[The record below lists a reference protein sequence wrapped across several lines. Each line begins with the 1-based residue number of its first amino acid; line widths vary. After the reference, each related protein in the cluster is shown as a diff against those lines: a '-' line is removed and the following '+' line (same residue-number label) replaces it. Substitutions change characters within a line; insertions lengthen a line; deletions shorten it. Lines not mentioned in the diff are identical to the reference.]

1 MSVPIDYETLRVI
14 WWLLLG
20 ILLIGF
26 AIFDGFDLGTA
37 ILLPCIDGEV
47 VERRLLINSVGPV
60 WEGNQVS
67 FILGG
72 GASFAAWPPLYA
84 TSFSGFYVAMF
95 IVLVALI
102 LRPVAFKFRGK
113 LDN

>member
-37 ILLPCIDGEV
+37 ILLP
-47 VERRLLINSVGPV
+47 
-60 WEGNQVS
+60 
-67 FILGG
+67 FIGRQMLSAG
-72 GASFAAWPPLYA
+72 S
-84 TSFSGFYVAMF
+84 
-95 IVLVALI
+95 
-102 LRPVAFKFRGK
+102 
-113 LDN
+113 